1 MDFWCLQRMAAAA
14 QGISK
19 FRVSAWHV
27 NKTIWIHF
35 LIHSEFVTSSVLSK
49 KYTSSFLVDNIK
61 HVCVYFS
68 LITDHCKKCCSHAW
82 IQHWKLSIKQPIMFA
97 CIGAPYVC
105 LCPENPQ
112 SIYDA
117 NWVQAVWAPFA
128 KYFFSQTTTGKSI
141 SVFLFLGFQES

>member
-68 LITDHCKKCCSHAW
+68 LITDHCRKCCSHAW

-97 CIGAPYVC
+97 YIGAPYVC
-105 LCPENPQ
+105 LCPKIPRAFMMPTESRQFGHHLLSIFSLRQLLGNP
-112 SIYDA
+112 
-117 NWVQAVWAPFA
+117 
-128 KYFFSQTTTGKSI
+128 
-141 SVFLFLGFQES
+141 SVSSCF